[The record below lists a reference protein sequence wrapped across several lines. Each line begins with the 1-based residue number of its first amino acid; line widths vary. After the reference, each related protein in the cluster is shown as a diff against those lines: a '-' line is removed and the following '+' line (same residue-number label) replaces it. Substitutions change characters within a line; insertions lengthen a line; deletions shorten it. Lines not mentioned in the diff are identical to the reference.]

1 MPNQS
6 TKSAVSTSDAIQT
19 QTGLVNHSPLPL
31 SAQTSLAVQTTLL
44 ATQTSPV
51 NGLMV
56 YTTGLLLYP
65 TQARDKKNHR
75 ILSMIFFVL
84 GVLVIFRL
92 THG

>member
-6 TKSAVSTSDAIQT
+6 TKSAVSTSDAIQA
-19 QTGLVNHSPLPL
+19 QTGLVNHRPL
-31 SAQTSLAVQTTLL
+31 SAQTS
-44 ATQTSPV
+44 SV
-51 NGLMV
+51 NGLIV

-65 TQARDKKNHR
+65 TQAGDKKNHR

>member
-6 TKSAVSTSDAIQT
+6 TKSAVSTSDAIQA

-31 SAQTSLAVQTTLL
+31 SAQTS
-44 ATQTSPV
+44 SV
-51 NGLMV
+51 NSLMV

-65 TQARDKKNHR
+65 AQAGDKKNHR
-75 ILSMIFFVL
+75 MLSMIFFVL

>member
-6 TKSAVSTSDAIQT
+6 TKSAVSASDTTQT

-31 SAQTSLAVQTTLL
+31 SAQTS
-44 ATQTSPV
+44 SV

-56 YTTGLLLYP
+56 YSLLLYP

-75 ILSMIFFVL
+75 MLSMIFFVL

>member
-6 TKSAVSTSDAIQT
+6 TKSAGSTSDAIQV
-19 QTGLVNHSPLPL
+19 QTGLVNHKTLPL
-31 SAQTSLAVQTTLL
+31 SAQTTL

-65 TQARDKKNHR
+65 TQAGDKKNHR

>member
-19 QTGLVNHSPLPL
+19 QTGLVNHSPL
-31 SAQTSLAVQTTLL
+31 SAQTTLAAQATL
-44 ATQTSPV
+44 ATQTSPA

>member
-6 TKSAVSTSDAIQT
+6 TKSAVSTSDAIQA

-31 SAQTSLAVQTTLL
+31 SAQTS
-44 ATQTSPV
+44 SV

-56 YTTGLLLYP
+56 YSLLLYP

>member
-6 TKSAVSTSDAIQT
+6 IKSAVSTSDAIQV
-19 QTGLVNHSPLPL
+19 QTGLVNHSPLSL
-31 SAQTSLAVQTTLL
+31 SAQTTL

>member
-6 TKSAVSTSDAIQT
+6 TKSAVSTSDAIQA
-19 QTGLVNHSPLPL
+19 QTGLVHHRPL
-31 SAQTSLAVQTTLL
+31 SAQTTL
-44 ATQTSPV
+44 ATQSSPV

-56 YTTGLLLYP
+56 YSLLLYP

>member
-6 TKSAVSTSDAIQT
+6 TKSAVSTSDAIQA
-19 QTGLVNHSPLPL
+19 QTGLVHHRPL
-31 SAQTSLAVQTTLL
+31 SAQITL
-44 ATQTSPV
+44 ATQTSSV

-56 YTTGLLLYP
+56 YTTSLLLYP

-75 ILSMIFFVL
+75 MLSMIFFVL

>member
-6 TKSAVSTSDAIQT
+6 TKSAVSTSNAIQA
-19 QTGLVNHSPLPL
+19 QTGLVHHRPL
-31 SAQTSLAVQTTLL
+31 SAQTS
-44 ATQTSPV
+44 SV

-65 TQARDKKNHR
+65 TQAGDKKNHR

>member
-6 TKSAVSTSDAIQT
+6 TKSAVATSDAIQT

-31 SAQTSLAVQTTLL
+31 SAQTTLAARATL
-44 ATQTSPV
+44 ATQTSSV

-56 YTTGLLLYP
+56 YSLLLYP

-75 ILSMIFFVL
+75 MLSMIFFVL

>member
-6 TKSAVSTSDAIQT
+6 TKSAVSTSDAIQA
-19 QTGLVNHSPLPL
+19 QTGLVHHRPL
-31 SAQTSLAVQTTLL
+31 SAQTTL
-44 ATQTSPV
+44 ATQTSSV
-51 NGLMV
+51 NG
-56 YTTGLLLYP
+56 TTSLLLYP

>member
-6 TKSAVSTSDAIQT
+6 TKSAVSTSDAIQA
-19 QTGLVNHSPLPL
+19 QTGLVNHSPL
-31 SAQTSLAVQTTLL
+31 SAQTTLTTQTTL

>member
-6 TKSAVSTSDAIQT
+6 TKSAVATSDAIQA
-19 QTGLVNHSPLPL
+19 QTGLVNHSLLPL
-31 SAQTSLAVQTTLL
+31 SAQTNLTTQTTL
-44 ATQTSPV
+44 ATKTSSV

-56 YTTGLLLYP
+56 YTTALLLHP

>member
-6 TKSAVSTSDAIQT
+6 TKSAVSTSDAIQA
-19 QTGLVNHSPLPL
+19 QTGLVHYRPL
-31 SAQTSLAVQTTLL
+31 SAQTTL
-44 ATQTSPV
+44 ATQTSSV

-56 YTTGLLLYP
+56 YTTSLLLYP

-75 ILSMIFFVL
+75 MLSMIFFVL

>member
-6 TKSAVSTSDAIQT
+6 TKSAVSTSDAIQA
-19 QTGLVNHSPLPL
+19 QTGLVNQSPLPL
-31 SAQTSLAVQTTLL
+31 SAQTS
-44 ATQTSPV
+44 SV

-56 YTTGLLLYP
+56 YSLLLYP

-75 ILSMIFFVL
+75 MLSMIFFVL

>member
-6 TKSAVSTSDAIQT
+6 TKSAVSTSNAIQA
-19 QTGLVNHSPLPL
+19 QTGLVNHRPLPL
-31 SAQTSLAVQTTLL
+31 SAQTTLAARATL
-44 ATQTSPV
+44 ATQTSSV
-51 NGLMV
+51 NGLVV
-56 YTTGLLLYP
+56 YTTSLLLYP
-65 TQARDKKNHR
+65 TQAGDKKNHR

>member
-6 TKSAVSTSDAIQT
+6 TKSAVSTSDAIQA
-19 QTGLVNHSPLPL
+19 QTGLVNHKPLPL
-31 SAQTSLAVQTTLL
+31 SAQTNLTTQSTL
-44 ATQTSPV
+44 ATQTNPV

-65 TQARDKKNHR
+65 AQAGDKKNHR
-75 ILSMIFFVL
+75 MLSMIFFVL

>member
-6 TKSAVSTSDAIQT
+6 TKSAVSTSDAIQA
-19 QTGLVNHSPLPL
+19 QTGLVNHSPL
-31 SAQTSLAVQTTLL
+31 SAQTTL

-65 TQARDKKNHR
+65 TQAGDKKNHR

>member
-6 TKSAVSTSDAIQT
+6 PKSAVSTSDAIQT

-31 SAQTSLAVQTTLL
+31 SAQT
-44 ATQTSPV
+44 TQTSLV
-51 NGLMV
+51 NDLMV

-92 THG
+92 AHG

>member
-6 TKSAVSTSDAIQT
+6 TKSAVSTSNAIQA
-19 QTGLVNHSPLPL
+19 QTGLVNHRPL
-31 SAQTSLAVQTTLL
+31 SAQTTL
-44 ATQTSPV
+44 ATQISLV

-65 TQARDKKNHR
+65 AQAGDKKNHR
-75 ILSMIFFVL
+75 MLSMIFFVL

>member
-6 TKSAVSTSDAIQT
+6 TKSAVSTSNAIHA
-19 QTGLVNHSPLPL
+19 QTGLVNHRPL
-31 SAQTSLAVQTTLL
+31 SAQTTLTTHTTL
-44 ATQTSPV
+44 ATQTSLV

-65 TQARDKKNHR
+65 AQAGDKKNHR
-75 ILSMIFFVL
+75 MLSMIFFVL

>member
-6 TKSAVSTSDAIQT
+6 TKSAVATSNAIQA
-19 QTGLVNHSPLPL
+19 QTGLVHHRPL
-31 SAQTSLAVQTTLL
+31 SAQTS
-44 ATQTSPV
+44 SV

-65 TQARDKKNHR
+65 TQAGDKKNHR

>member
-6 TKSAVSTSDAIQT
+6 TKSAVATSDAIQA
-19 QTGLVNHSPLPL
+19 QTGLVNHRPLPL
-31 SAQTSLAVQTTLL
+31 SAQTNLTTQATLAM
-44 ATQTSPV
+44 QTSSV
-51 NGLMV
+51 NGLVV
-56 YTTGLLLYP
+56 YTTSLLLYP
-65 TQARDKKNHR
+65 TQAGDKKNHR

>member
-6 TKSAVSTSDAIQT
+6 TKSAVSTSDAIQA
-19 QTGLVNHSPLPL
+19 QTGLVNHSAL
-31 SAQTSLAVQTTLL
+31 SAQTTLTTQTTL
-44 ATQTSPV
+44 ATQTSSI

-56 YTTGLLLYP
+56 YTTSLLLYP
-65 TQARDKKNHR
+65 TQAGDKKNHR

>member
-6 TKSAVSTSDAIQT
+6 TKSAVSTSDAIQA
-19 QTGLVNHSPLPL
+19 QTGLVNYSPLPL
-31 SAQTSLAVQTTLL
+31 SAQTS
-44 ATQTSPV
+44 SV

-56 YTTGLLLYP
+56 YSLLLYP

-75 ILSMIFFVL
+75 MLSMIFFVL

>member
-6 TKSAVSTSDAIQT
+6 TKSAVSTSDAIQA

-31 SAQTSLAVQTTLL
+31 SA
-44 ATQTSPV
+44 QTSPV

>member
-6 TKSAVSTSDAIQT
+6 TKSAVSPSDAIQA

-31 SAQTSLAVQTTLL
+31 SAQTNLTTQTTL
-44 ATQTSPV
+44 AMQTSSV

-56 YTTGLLLYP
+56 YSLLLYP

-75 ILSMIFFVL
+75 MLSMIFFVL

>member
-6 TKSAVSTSDAIQT
+6 TKSAVSTSDAIQA

-31 SAQTSLAVQTTLL
+31 SAQTTLAARATL

-65 TQARDKKNHR
+65 TQAPDKKNHR

>member
-1 MPNQS
+1 MPKQS
-6 TKSAVSTSDAIQT
+6 TKSAVSTSDAIQA
-19 QTGLVNHSPLPL
+19 QTGLVHHRPL
-31 SAQTSLAVQTTLL
+31 SAQTTL
-44 ATQTSPV
+44 ATQTSSV

-56 YTTGLLLYP
+56 YSLLLYP

-75 ILSMIFFVL
+75 MLSMIFFVL

>member
-6 TKSAVSTSDAIQT
+6 PKSTVSTSDAIQA

-31 SAQTSLAVQTTLL
+31 SAQTTLTTQSTL
-44 ATQTSPV
+44 ATQTISA

-65 TQARDKKNHR
+65 TQAGDKKNHR
-75 ILSMIFFVL
+75 MLSMIFFVL

>member
-6 TKSAVSTSDAIQT
+6 TKSAVSTSNAIQA
-19 QTGLVNHSPLPL
+19 QTGLVNHSPL
-31 SAQTSLAVQTTLL
+31 SAQTTL
-44 ATQTSPV
+44 ATQTSSV

-56 YTTGLLLYP
+56 YTTSLLLYP

>member
-31 SAQTSLAVQTTLL
+31 SAQTSLAAQTTL

-84 GVLVIFRL
+84 GVLVIFRF

>member
-6 TKSAVSTSDAIQT
+6 TKSAVSTSDAIQA
-19 QTGLVNHSPLPL
+19 QTGLVNHSPL
-31 SAQTSLAVQTTLL
+31 SAQTTLAAQATL
-44 ATQTSPV
+44 ATQTSPA

-56 YTTGLLLYP
+56 YNTGLLLHP

>member
-6 TKSAVSTSDAIQT
+6 TNPAVSTSDTTQV
-19 QTGLVNHSPLPL
+19 QTGLVNHKTLPL
-31 SAQTSLAVQTTLL
+31 SAQTSLA
-44 ATQTSPV
+44 TQTSSV

-75 ILSMIFFVL
+75 MLSMIFFVL

>member
-6 TKSAVSTSDAIQT
+6 TKSAVSTSNAIQA
-19 QTGLVNHSPLPL
+19 QTGLVNHSPL
-31 SAQTSLAVQTTLL
+31 SAQTTL
-44 ATQTSPV
+44 ATQTSSV

-56 YTTGLLLYP
+56 YTTSLLLYP

-75 ILSMIFFVL
+75 MLSMIFFVL

>member
-6 TKSAVSTSDAIQT
+6 TKSAVSTSDAIQA
-19 QTGLVNHSPLPL
+19 QTGLVNHRPL
-31 SAQTSLAVQTTLL
+31 SAQTNLTTQSTL
-44 ATQTSPV
+44 ATQTSSV

-65 TQARDKKNHR
+65 AQAGDKKNHR
-75 ILSMIFFVL
+75 MLSMIFFVL

>member
-6 TKSAVSTSDAIQT
+6 TKSAVSTSDAIQA
-19 QTGLVNHSPLPL
+19 QTRLVNHSPLPL
-31 SAQTSLAVQTTLL
+31 SAQTSL
-44 ATQTSPV
+44 V

>member
-6 TKSAVSTSDAIQT
+6 TKSAVSTSNAIQA
-19 QTGLVNHSPLPL
+19 QTGLVHHRPL
-31 SAQTSLAVQTTLL
+31 SAQTS
-44 ATQTSPV
+44 SV
-51 NGLMV
+51 NGLIV

-65 TQARDKKNHR
+65 TQAGDKKNHR